1 MIITTAIMPAL
12 KTLESEMALGLTPV
26 KNRMS
31 APAASMTNWITGTI
45 VSGCP
50 LASSGSSGCATEA
63 RQTMATM
70 PSRKIVSAL
79 RACELT
85 ASPSTE
91 WLPPSM
97 YSRILGSCILAWK
110 SGSSARSLPRF
121 RLQVAA
127 TSMPMMHEGT
137 VTHST
142 WGTEMAT
149 WWVAAMA
156 TTVARAADTGLAVM
170 PIWLATEAIAI
181 GRSGRIPL
189 EYATS

>member
-1 MIITTAIMPAL
+1 
-12 KTLESEMALGLTPV
+12 
-26 KNRMS
+26 
-31 APAASMTNWITGTI
+31 
-45 VSGCP
+45 
-50 LASSGSSGCATEA
+50 
-63 RQTMATM
+63 
-70 PSRKIVSAL
+70 
-79 RACELT
+79 
-85 ASPSTE
+85 
-91 WLPPSM
+91 M